1 MHAHE
6 VPKPATSLSKRVF
19 LCRKKSHNAAPH
31 TVIFSVLLAVSPDTA
46 AKNAKADPAKP
57 AGAKLTD
64 GQGLYLLVKSAGK
77 YWRFDYRFADK
88 RKTLALGIYPAVTLA
103 DARKARDTAREFH
116 AMPRQ
121 GWSAGYAHK

>member
-1 MHAHE
+1 MAL
-6 VPKPATSLSKRVF
+6 T
-19 LCRKKSHNAAPH
+19 
-31 TVIFSVLLAVSPDTA
+31 DTA

-88 RKTLALGIYPAVTLA
+88 RKTLALGTYPAVTLA
-103 DARKARDTAREFH
+103 DARKARDTARALLAQPPNYRFMH
-116 AMPRQ
+116 AHEAPKPATSLSKRVFLCP
-121 GWSAGYAHK
+121 K

>member
-1 MHAHE
+1 MAL
-6 VPKPATSLSKRVF
+6 T
-19 LCRKKSHNAAPH
+19 
-31 TVIFSVLLAVSPDTA
+31 DTA

-103 DARKARDTAREFH
+103 DEIGR
-116 AMPRQ
+116 
-121 GWSAGYAHK
+121 AHV

>member
-1 MHAHE
+1 MAL
-6 VPKPATSLSKRVF
+6 T
-19 LCRKKSHNAAPH
+19 
-31 TVIFSVLLAVSPDTA
+31 DTA

-88 RKTLALGIYPAVTLA
+88 RKTLGKSCKTLRNVWYMSACNGILTGHEAKQP
-103 DARKARDTAREFH
+103 
-116 AMPRQ
+116 
-121 GWSAGYAHK
+121 

>member
-1 MHAHE
+1 MAL
-6 VPKPATSLSKRVF
+6 T
-19 LCRKKSHNAAPH
+19 
-31 TVIFSVLLAVSPDTA
+31 DTA

-103 DARKARDTAREFH
+103 DAAKPISPLGETSSVTVTLPFLPVR
-116 AMPRQ
+116 
-121 GWSAGYAHK
+121 